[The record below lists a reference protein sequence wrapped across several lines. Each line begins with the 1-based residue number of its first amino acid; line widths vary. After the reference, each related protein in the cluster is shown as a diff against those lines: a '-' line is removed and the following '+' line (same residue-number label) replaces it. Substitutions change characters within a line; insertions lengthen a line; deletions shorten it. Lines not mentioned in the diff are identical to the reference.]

1 MNMGGTMAD
10 SVRITSP
17 VSVEQDSKE
26 RVAYDLMQEIAR
38 HEEMDKQ
45 EPRRYWLELYNQCLS
60 VVSHSAPPDE
70 IRERPAKP
78 SHSHY

>member
-1 MNMGGTMAD
+1 MVAD

-26 RVAYDLMQEIAR
+26 RVAYDLMQEIAK

-60 VVSHSAPPDE
+60 VVNHVAPPDE
-70 IRERPAKP
+70 IRERPSKP